1 MTGNSR
7 FNSGRRGRG
16 FESRHLD
23 KEKQGFR
30 GFRNPCFFICSTFGS
45 TCSKLCS
52 KLLYLCFR
60 NTSLR
65 LFPVDTDFKG
75 ILGVSVDIFGE
86 YFGIG
91 DCFSVYTS

>member
-1 MTGNSR
+1 MGSNPVNSIKKNKASVD
-7 FNSGRRGRG
+7 FGI
-16 FESRHLD
+16 LV
-23 KEKQGFR
+23 
-30 GFRNPCFFICSTFGS
+30 FFLCSTFGS
-45 TCSKLCS
+45 TCS